1 MKRLKN
7 NVCLEELEKL
17 SSQRLNEMLDQE
29 LASSNTDKELI
40 LEILRI
46 LEQHDAVQPHEH
58 SPEALAAWE
67 RYRASY
73 AAPAED
79 IPTHPEHVHKRSR
92 WIARFA
98 AAAAILCLIL
108 IFTPKAEGRF
118 DLWEVIGQWTQDLFG
133 FFSGGQPD
141 EDYTFTTEDPQLQQ
155 IYDAVAQQGVTDP
168 VVPTWIPE
176 GYELT
181 ELRVVPAP
189 QGSKIHA
196 CLTNG
201 DRYIL
206 LTYEFRQEEIT
217 NKYAKD
223 EVNVEEYESGGIKHY
238 FMSNIEMTTAAWT
251 NGNLECSI
259 ATNLEKETLCQIID
273 SIYRR

>member
-46 LEQHDAVQPHEH
+46 LEQRDAVQPHEH
-58 SPEALAAWE
+58 SPDALAAWE

-92 WIARFA
+92 WVARFA

-141 EDYTFTTEDPQLQQ
+141 EDYTFTTEEPQLQQ

-181 ELRVVPAP
+181 ELKVMPTP
-189 QGSKIHA
+189 KGNKIHVR
-196 CLTNG
+196 LTSGNN
-201 DRYIL
+201 YIL
-206 LTYEFRQEEIT
+206 LTYEFRQEDIT

-223 EVNVEEYESGGIKHY
+223 DGEVEKYESGGCKHY
-238 FMSNIEMTTAAWT
+238 LIRNEERWIAAWT
-251 NGNLECSI
+251 AGELECSVI
-259 ATNLEKETLCQIID
+259 TNLEKETLCQIIR